1 MTTVTHLSV
10 TGMTCGHCVA
20 SVTRELLAVA
30 GVQDVVVELHPG
42 QASSVRVLSDRAVD
56 EAALRAAVDEA
67 GYDVAELTVVDDALA
82 AEMSEQAPARQATHT
97 LPIVPK

>member
-10 TGMTCGHCVA
+10 TGMTCGHCVS
-20 SVTRELLAVA
+20 SVTDELLGVP
-30 GVQDVVVELHPG
+30 GVQDVLVELRPG
-42 QASSVRVLSDRAVD
+42 QASSVRVISDHALD
-56 EAALRAAVDEA
+56 EAALRAAVGEA
-67 GYDVAELTVVDDALA
+67 GYDVAEVAVVDDALA